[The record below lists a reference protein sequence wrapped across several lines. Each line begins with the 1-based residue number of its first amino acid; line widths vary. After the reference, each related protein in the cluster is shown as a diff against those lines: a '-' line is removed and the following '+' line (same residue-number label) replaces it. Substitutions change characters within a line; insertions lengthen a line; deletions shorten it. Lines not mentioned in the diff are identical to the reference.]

1 MSKQTFQTEVSQLLH
16 LIIHSLYSHKEIFIR
31 ELVSNASDAID
42 KLKLLSLTNDKYKDL
57 GADYKIDISFS
68 NNETP
73 LITISDTG
81 IGMSKKELSEN
92 LGTIARSGTK
102 KFVSKLSGDKAKDSN
117 LIGQFGVGFYSSFM
131 VADKVEVVSKKAGMK
146 NANGWKSD
154 GKTGFEIY
162 DAQRDSFGTTIKVYL
177 NKDGLEFANKWQI
190 ENVIKKYSNHIP
202 YPIYLHYED
211 KTGEGDEAKVEDKIE
226 QVNSASAFWKRP
238 KSSIKKN
245 EYNEFYSSFSNDT
258 EKPLLYMHT
267 QAEGTLDYTTLFYI
281 PSKAPFDLFNTE
293 YKAGVKLYVKRVFIT
308 DDNKELMPS
317 YLRFVKGVI
326 DSEDIPLNVS
336 REMLQHNQILSKIR
350 SNSVKKILEEIK
362 KMSKDHDLYAKF
374 FDEFGKPIKEG
385 LYQDYQHRDELLE
398 LVRYKSTSVD
408 GYTSLSDYKSRMKS
422 EQSNIY
428 YITGGTKDALVSSPL
443 LEMYNQN
450 GVEVL
455 ILDDE
460 IDEIVISSIP
470 SYDET
475 PLKSVNHSDAVDD
488 LKDKK
493 DVNPDQSNLKPLIK
507 KIKSHLGDQVKDV
520 LVSNRLTDSPAC
532 VVADQNDPT
541 SQMQNIMRSMGQTKG
556 MPDIKPIL
564 EINPNHKIIKRMKDM
579 RKGKALEN
587 LSQILLDQSLLRE
600 GIVLEK
606 PSDFVGR
613 LNQILEK
620 TL

>member
-31 ELVSNASDAID
+31 ELVSNSSDAID
-42 KLKLLSLTNDKYKDL
+42 KLKLLSLTNDKYKGL
-57 GADYKIDISFS
+57 SKDYKIDISFS
-68 NNETP
+68 NGEVP
-73 LITISDTG
+73 SITISDTG
-81 IGMSKKELSEN
+81 IGMSKKELSDN

-131 VADKVEVVSKKAGMK
+131 VADKVEVVSKKVGMK

-162 DAQRDSFGTTIKVYL
+162 DAQREDFGTTIKVYL
-177 NKDGLEFANKWQI
+177 NNDGLEFANKWQI

-202 YPIYLHYED
+202 YPIYLHYEEEV
-211 KTGEGDEAKVEDKIE
+211 GEGDDKKVEAKVD

-245 EYNEFYSSFSNDT
+245 EYNEFYSSFTNDN
-258 EKPLLYMHT
+258 EEPLLYMHT

-281 PSKAPFDLFNTE
+281 PSKAPFDLFNNE

-336 REMLQHNQILSKIR
+336 REMLQHNQVLSKIR
-350 SNSVKKILEEIK
+350 SNSVKKVLDEIK
-362 KMSKDHDLYAKF
+362 KMSKDHDLYTKF

-385 LYQDYQHRDELLE
+385 LYQDFQNRDALLE

-422 EQSNIY
+422 DQTNIY
-428 YITGGTKDALVSSPL
+428 YITGGTRNSLLSSPL
-443 LEMYNQN
+443 LEMYNKN
-450 GVEVL
+450 GIEVL
-455 ILDDE
+455 VLDDE
-460 IDEIVISSIP
+460 IDEIVISAIP
-470 SYDET
+470 TYDDT
-475 PLKSVNHSDAVDD
+475 PLKSVNHSDAIDD
-488 LKDKK
+488 LKDEGYSKTDK
-493 DVNPDQSNLKPLIK
+493 SDLKPLIK

-520 LVSNRLTDSPAC
+520 LISDRLTDSPAC

-541 SQMQNIMRSMGQTKG
+541 SQMQNIMRAMGQSNG

-600 GIVLEK
+600 GIVLDK

-620 TL
+620 SL